1 MPEMG
6 EVYRLSATKTANRIK
21 TGNPELQQA
30 VGRDW
35 QNSYA
40 DFATSLKRELASIRD
55 ANIRQRAIEDMR
67 AVLESYN
74 KLAPKHA
81 DHQEG

>member
-1 MPEMG
+1 M
-6 EVYRLSATKTANRIK
+6 
-21 TGNPELQQA
+21 
-30 VGRDW
+30 GRDW

-67 AVLESYN
+67 AVLESY
-74 KLAPKHA
+74 KQARSKTR
-81 DHQEG
+81 